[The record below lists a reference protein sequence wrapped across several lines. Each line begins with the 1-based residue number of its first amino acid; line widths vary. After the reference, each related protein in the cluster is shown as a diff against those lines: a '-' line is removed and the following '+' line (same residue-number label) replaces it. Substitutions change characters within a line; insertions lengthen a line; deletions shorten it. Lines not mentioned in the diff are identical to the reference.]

1 MLYRVI
7 ILCLLPLSSYSQQPN
22 IIYIMSDDHDA
33 DAISVYHKQSA
44 GTRHALSLPIS
55 TPNMDRIASEGMLFT
70 NCFVGNSICSPVRAT
85 VLTGQHSHFN
95 GIKDNRT
102 PFDGTK
108 ITLPKLLKAAGYQTA
123 LIGKWHLHSL
133 PTGFDYWTV
142 LPGQGVYYSTRLID
156 MNNDTSRYNEYA
168 TSLITN
174 KALDWIKN
182 KRDPSKPFFLMMH
195 HKAPHRNWVPE
206 LKWLEV
212 FSKKK
217 IPEPPTLYADTTGK
231 GEAFRNQRMSI
242 LKDMTLCTDL
252 KIDPQF
258 IMDIPHLKPDSNE
271 IRGYHGFMIGIPEA
285 QRKKIKEI
293 FAERGKLLQQLKPKG
308 KDLLKLKYQWYMQ
321 DYLACVASVDESVGQ
336 MLNYLDESGLSANTL
351 VIYTSDQGFYLG
363 ENGWFDKRFM
373 YDVSMQTPLLVK
385 WPGKIKA
392 GSVNTSMVQNIDFA
406 PTILDVA
413 GVKTPDWMQGLSL
426 KSILTGKETQLPRK
440 ELYYRYYEYP
450 IDHYVIPHLGIRE
463 KQYKLI
469 YFYTANEWEFYD
481 LKVDPTE
488 RKNLV
493 RIPKYQAEIER
504 MKKRLIEIKAQ
515 YKDSEPA
522 GELK

>member
-1 MLYRVI
+1 MIYRLI
-7 ILCLLPLSSYSQQPN
+7 ILCLLAVSSHAQQPN

-33 DAISVYHKQSA
+33 DAISAYSKKFIA
-44 GTRHALSLPIS
+44 A
-55 TPNMDRIASEGMLFT
+55 PNIDRIAKEGMRFT

-85 VLTGQHSHFN
+85 VLTGQHSHLN

-102 PFDGTK
+102 PFDGSK
-108 ITLPKLLKAAGYQTA
+108 ITLPKLLKEAGYQTV

-142 LPGQGVYYSTRLID
+142 LPGQGAYYSTRLIN
-156 MNNDTSRYNEYA
+156 MNKDTVRYNSYA
-168 TSLITN
+168 TTLITDQ
-174 KALDWIKN
+174 ALAWLKE

-212 FSKKK
+212 FSKKTF
-217 IPEPPTLYADTTGK
+217 PEPPTLYADTVGK
-231 GEAFRNQRMSI
+231 GTAFKHQRMSI

-252 KIDPQF
+252 KIDPQY
-258 IMDIPHLKPDSNE
+258 ILDIAHLQPDSNE
-271 IRGYHGFMIGIPEA
+271 IRGYNAFMNAIPEQ
-285 QRKKIKEI
+285 QRKRMKEI
-293 FAERGKLLQQLKPKG
+293 FAGRGKQLQQLKPMG
-308 KDLLKLKYQWYMQ
+308 NDLLKLKYQWYMQ
-321 DYLACVASVDESVGQ
+321 DYLACIASVDESVGQ
-336 MLNYLDESGLSANTL
+336 MLNYLDESGLSGNTM

-373 YDVSMQTPLLVK
+373 YDVSMHTPLLVK
-385 WPGKIKA
+385 WKGKIKP
-392 GSVNTSMVQNIDFA
+392 GSVNTSLVQTIDFA
-406 PTILDVA
+406 PTMLDAA
-413 GVKTPDWMQGLSL
+413 GARVPDWMQGLSL
-426 KSILTGKETQLPRK
+426 NSILTGKQNVPMDIGMPRR

-450 IDHYVIPHLGIRE
+450 IDHYVIPHMGIRE

-481 LKVDPTE
+481 LKTDPQE
-488 RKNLV
+488 QKNLI
-493 RIPKYQAEIER
+493 RSAKYQVEINR
-504 MKKRLIEIKAQ
+504 MKMKLVEVKNK

>member
-1 MLYRVI
+1 MLYRLA
-7 ILCLLPLSSYSQQPN
+7 ILCLISVSSHAQQPN

-33 DAISVYHKQSA
+33 DAISAYNNKLIA
-44 GTRHALSLPIS
+44 
-55 TPNMDRIASEGMLFT
+55 TPNMDRLAKEGMKFT
-70 NCFVGNSICSPVRAT
+70 NCFVANSICSPVRAT
-85 VLTGQHSHFN
+85 VLTGQFSHLN

-102 PFDGTK
+102 PFDGSK
-108 ITLPKLLKAAGYQTA
+108 ITLPKLLKEAGYQTA

-133 PTGFDYWTV
+133 PTGFDYWSV
-142 LPGQGVYYSTRLID
+142 LPGQGVYYSTRLIN
-156 MNNDTSRYNEYA
+156 MNNDTVRYDEYA

-174 KALDWIKN
+174 QTLSWLKE
-182 KRDPSKPFFLMMH
+182 KRDPSKPFFIMMH

-212 FSKKK
+212 FSKKTF
-217 IPEPPTLYADTTGK
+217 PEPPTLYADTIGK
-231 GEAFRNQRMSI
+231 GTAFKHQRMSI

-252 KIDPQF
+252 KIDPQY
-258 IMDIPHLKPDSNE
+258 IMDIPHLKPDSND
-271 IRGYHGFMIGIPEA
+271 IRGYNATMNAIPEA
-285 QRKKIKEI
+285 QRKRMKEI
-293 FAERGKLLQQLKPKG
+293 FAERGKLLQQLKPAG

-321 DYLACVASVDESVGQ
+321 DYLACIASVDESVGQ
-336 MLNYLDESGLSANTL
+336 ILNYLDETGLSENTM

-385 WPGKIKA
+385 WKGKIKP
-392 GSVNTSMVQNIDFA
+392 GSINTSMVQDIDFA
-406 PTILDVA
+406 PTMLDVA
-413 GVKTPDWMQGLSL
+413 GVKIPDWMQGLSL
-426 KSILTGKETQLPRK
+426 KPIITGKQNELARK

-450 IDHYVIPHLGIRE
+450 IDHYVIPHLGMRE

-481 LKVDPTE
+481 LKNDPQE
-488 RKNLV
+488 QKNLIG
-493 RIPKYQAEIER
+493 IPKYLAEIER
-504 MKKRLIEIKAQ
+504 MKKRLVEVKKE
-515 YKDSEPA
+515 YKDTEPA

>member
-1 MLYRVI
+1 MLYRLA
-7 ILCLLPLSSYSQQPN
+7 ILCLLSISSEGQQPN

-33 DAISVYHKQSA
+33 DAISAYNKKFIA
-44 GTRHALSLPIS
+44 
-55 TPNMDRIASEGMLFT
+55 TPNMDRIAKDGIRFT

-85 VLTGQHSHFN
+85 VLTGQHSHLN

-102 PFDGTK
+102 PFDGSK
-108 ITLPKLLKAAGYQTA
+108 ITLPRLLKEAGYQTV

-142 LPGQGVYYSTRLID
+142 LPGQGVYYSTRLIN
-156 MNNDTSRYNEYA
+156 MKNDTLRYNEYA

-174 KALDWIKN
+174 QALSWLKEQ
-182 KRDPSKPFFLMMH
+182 RDPSKPFFVMMH

-217 IPEPPTLYADTTGK
+217 FPEPPTLYADTVGK
-231 GEAFRNQRMSI
+231 GTAFRHQRMSI

-252 KIDPQF
+252 KIDPQY
-258 IMDIPHLKPDSNE
+258 IMDIPHLTPDSNE
-271 IRGYHGFMIGIPEA
+271 IRSYNSFMNSIPEY
-285 QRKKIKEI
+285 QRIKMKTV
-293 FAERGKLLQQLKPKG
+293 FAERGKLLQKLKPTG
-308 KDLLKLKYQWYMQ
+308 NELLKLKYQWYMQ
-321 DYLACVASVDESVGQ
+321 DYLACIASVDESVGQ
-336 MLNYLDESGLSANTL
+336 ILNYIDESGLSENTM

-373 YDVSMQTPLLVK
+373 YDVSMQTPLLIK
-385 WPGKIKA
+385 WKGKIKP
-392 GSVNTSMVQNIDFA
+392 GSVNTSLVQNIDFA
-406 PTILDVA
+406 PTMLDVA
-413 GVKTPDWMQGLSL
+413 GVKPPDWMQGLSL
-426 KSILTGKETQLPRK
+426 KPIITGKQSELARK

-450 IDHYVIPHLGIRE
+450 IDHYVIPHMGIRE
-463 KQYKLI
+463 KHYKLI

-481 LKVDPTE
+481 LKNDPQE
-488 RKNLV
+488 QKNLI
-493 RIPKYQAEIER
+493 RTPKYRAEIER
-504 MKKRLIEIKAQ
+504 MRKKLIETKSR
-515 YKDSEPA
+515 YKDTEPA

>member
-1 MLYRVI
+1 MMIYRFI
-7 ILCLLPLSSYSQQPN
+7 ILCLLRLSANAQQPN

-33 DAISVYHKQSA
+33 DAISVYNK
-44 GTRHALSLPIS
+44 RFIN
-55 TPNMDRIASEGMLFT
+55 TPNLDRIAKEGIRFT

-85 VLTGQHSHFN
+85 VLTGQHSHLN

-102 PFDGTK
+102 SFDGSK
-108 ITLPKLLKAAGYQTA
+108 ITLPKLLKEAGYQTA

-133 PTGFDYWTV
+133 PTGFDHWSIF
-142 LPGQGVYYSTRLID
+142 PGQGVYHSPRMIN
-156 MNNDTSRYNEYA
+156 MNNDTVRYNEYA
-168 TSLITN
+168 TSLITS
-174 KALDWIKN
+174 KTLDWLKN
-182 KRDPSKPFFLMMH
+182 LRDPTKPFFIMMH

-217 IPEPPTLYADTTGK
+217 FPEPATLYADTVGK
-231 GEAFRNQRMSI
+231 GSAFKHQRMSI

-252 KIDPQF
+252 KIDPQY
-258 IMDIPHLKPDSNE
+258 IIDIPYLRPDSNE
-271 IRGYHGFMIGIPEA
+271 IRSYHAFMNWIPED
-285 QRKKIKEI
+285 QRKRMKEI
-293 FAERGKLLQQLKPKG
+293 YAERGQLLRQLKPEG
-308 KDLLKLKYQWYMQ
+308 KELLKYKYQWYMQ

-336 MLNYLDESGLSANTL
+336 ILKYLDESGLAKNTI
-351 VIYTSDQGFYLG
+351 VIYTSDQGFWLG

-392 GSVNTSMVQNIDFA
+392 GSVNTSLVQNIDFA
-406 PTILDVA
+406 PTMLDVA
-413 GVKTPDWMQGLSL
+413 GVKVPDWMQGLSF
-426 KSILTGKETQLPRK
+426 KSILTGKQKVPMAIGIPRK

-450 IDHYVIPHLGIRE
+450 IDHYVLPHLGIRE

-469 YFYTANEWEFYD
+469 YFYTVNEWEFYD
-481 LKVDPTE
+481 LKADPTE
-488 RKNLV
+488 QKNM
-493 RIPKYQAEIER
+493 INNPKFNPEINR
-504 MKKRLIEIKAQ
+504 MKMKLIDVKSK
-515 YKDSEPA
+515 YKDNEPA